1 MKVLTLLGSAKKKG
15 NTATALGCVED
26 ELKSKGHEVESI
38 YLNAKTINGCLGC
51 AKCKEK
57 PNEIGC
63 VQNDDAAEILEK
75 IIAADLTIFTTPLY
89 FWGVTSQLKSIIDRS
104 WSLVT
109 NYNQPN
115 HKSLIEGK
123 RQALLV
129 TGGGGYDNNAEPT
142 FFAFKKL
149 IKFYKGVNIGELFLG
164 SCKTPETMDA
174 KKKEKAIEFARK
186 TIAL

>member
-1 MKVLTLLGSAKKKG
+1 MKVVTLLGSAKKKG
-15 NTATALGCVED
+15 NTATALGWVEN
-26 ELKSKGHEVESI
+26 ELRSLGHDVESI

-57 PNEIGC
+57 PNERGC
-63 VQNDDAAEILEK
+63 IQNDDAAAILEK

-129 TGGGGYDNNAEPT
+129 TGGGGYDNNAEPV
-142 FFAFKKL
+142 FIAFEKL
-149 IKFYKGVNIGELFLG
+149 IKFYRGIKIGELFLG
-164 SCKTPETMDA
+164 SCKTPETMDT
-174 KKKEKAIEFARK
+174 KKKEQAIEFARK
-186 TIAL
+186 IVTI

>member
-1 MKVLTLLGSAKKKG
+1 MKVVTLLGSAKKKG
-15 NTATALGCVED
+15 NTATALGWVED
-26 ELKSKGHEVESI
+26 ELKSLGHEVESI

-75 IIAADLTIFTTPLY
+75 IIAADLTIFTSPLY

-123 RQALLV
+123 RQAMLV
-129 TGGGGYDNNAEPT
+129 TGGGEYDNNAEPT
-142 FFAFKKL
+142 FFAFGKL
-149 IKFYKGVNIGELFLG
+149 IKFYKGINIGELFLG
-164 SCKTPETMDA
+164 SCKTPETMDE

-186 TIAL
+186 TVTL